1 MIRDRYDPVSLF
13 ALVPELHLEFEPE
26 LAALD
31 RLLDD
36 DVVFQS
42 VRADLARRRLKSLT
56 TGRPSTPVE
65 VILRLLVVKH
75 LYQWS

>member
-1 MIRDRYDPVSLF
+1 MIRDRYEPVCLF
-13 ALVPELHLEFEPE
+13 ALVPDLRLGFEPE

-36 DVVFQS
+36 DVVFQA
-42 VRADLARRRLKSLT
+42 VEAGLARRRPKSPV

-65 VILRLLVVKH
+65 AILRLPVVKH
-75 LYQWS
+75 L